1 MGVGAHRAH
10 ATFVPVVVGRS
21 QGHFDPEQGG
31 GEGGLGGTNAVVGGV
46 AFGAVGGGA
55 TGALVLGGVAGD
67 VAGVG
72 GGAVPAFG
80 GAGAGLD
87 DTCGAVAAGAVGAG
101 RVGATVAAGAV
112 DPGAVVAVD
121 FFTTTRAAF
130 ACGCVVVVV
139 RPKSGCATGT
149 FGGAATA
156 GAPDAAGALAPSAAT
171 IAKNDDVLSPAATMR
186 PRNAG

>member
-1 MGVGAHRAH
+1 
-10 ATFVPVVVGRS
+10 
-21 QGHFDPEQGG
+21 
-31 GEGGLGGTNAVVGGV
+31 V

-87 DTCGAVAAGAVGAG
+87 DARGAVAADAVGVAPVGAG

-112 DPGAVVAVD
+112 DPGTVVAVD

>member
-1 MGVGAHRAH
+1 MGVAAHRAH
-10 ATFVPVVVGRS
+10 ATFVPVVVGRG

-31 GEGGLGGTNAVVGGV
+31 GDGGFGGTNTVVGGV

-72 GGAVPAFG
+72 GGAVRALG
-80 GAGAGLD
+80 GAAAGLD
-87 DTCGAVAAGAVGAG
+87 DSCGAVATGAVGAAPVG
-101 RVGATVAAGAV
+101 AVRVGATVAAGTV
-112 DPGAVVAVD
+112 DPGTVVAVD

-139 RPKSGCATGT
+139 
-149 FGGAATA
+149 
-156 GAPDAAGALAPSAAT
+156 
-171 IAKNDDVLSPAATMR
+171 
-186 PRNAG
+186 